1 MSAGYLKSKLEI
13 EHDRFKVGVSLVVI
27 VSTGLTGLI
36 LKSDWNIKY
45 MLLFL
50 SGFAIDFILVLY
62 VIKLYLKVNKI
73 LKRMEVENA

>member
-1 MSAGYLKSKLEI
+1 MSAEYLKSKLEV